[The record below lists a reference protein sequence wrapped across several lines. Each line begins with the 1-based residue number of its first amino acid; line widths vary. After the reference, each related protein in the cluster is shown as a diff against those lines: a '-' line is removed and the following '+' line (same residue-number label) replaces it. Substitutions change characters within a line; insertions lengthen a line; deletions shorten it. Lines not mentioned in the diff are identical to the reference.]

1 MLGTALRSLRWR
13 KRDADGE
20 RVSLL
25 DKHETSIDW
34 DEEEAARPEWKPKVA
49 RSRRTAVMWEP
60 TWQQDKR
67 PHPPSRLAVLDLFR
81 LRNRRDE
88 RRMLLAAV
96 LSVCSGLMT
105 PLPAV
110 LFGQLVQQLSRPLA
124 ATSIIRGGHVTNV
137 GLPIT
142 STWEQFALHAVDISD
157 ADIFHRWS
165 AQASSFSFFYLIVAA
180 VSMLSGYAVVG
191 LWTRISEEQL
201 HRVRVAYLGAVLRQE
216 ARAAHAPS
224 SVLASWRQC
233 GRGNAVRGCLHCSR
247 VRAPPAAGG
256 VDRRAQARRAVG
268 AAGGRLLHDEG
279 GTPLHARHDLAHLPP
294 PARSPRPPPTV
305 LARCATPTS
314 RCSSQRRWAWPRRSA
329 TPYTSAPPSSSPSC
343 WCSAPS
349 EPERRL

>member
-110 LFGQLVQQLSRPLA
+110 LFGQLVRREVRRGEIRASHSR
-124 ATSIIRGGHVTNV
+124 
-137 GLPIT
+137 
-142 STWEQFALHAVDISD
+142 
-157 ADIFHRWS
+157 
-165 AQASSFSFFYLIVAA
+165 
-180 VSMLSGYAVVG
+180 VV
-191 LWTRISEEQL
+191 
-201 HRVRVAYLGAVLRQE
+201 
-216 ARAAHAPS
+216 ARARPRLRLDRSRRLRRGAQRRRRGAPTRRPPGRAARRS
-224 SVLASWRQC
+224 ALRLTA
-233 GRGNAVRGCLHCSR
+233 GRGI
-247 VRAPPAAGG
+247 
-256 VDRRAQARRAVG
+256 
-268 AAGGRLLHDEG
+268 
-279 GTPLHARHDLAHLPP
+279 
-294 PARSPRPPPTV
+294 
-305 LARCATPTS
+305 PTS
-314 RCSSQRRWAWPRRSA
+314 RRKLRPLC
-329 TPYTSAPPSSSPSC
+329 
-343 WCSAPS
+343 
-349 EPERRL
+349 